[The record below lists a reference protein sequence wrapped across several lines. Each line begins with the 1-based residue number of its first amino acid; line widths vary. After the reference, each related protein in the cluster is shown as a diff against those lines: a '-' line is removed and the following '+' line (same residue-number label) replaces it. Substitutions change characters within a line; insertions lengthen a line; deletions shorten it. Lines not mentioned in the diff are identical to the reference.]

1 MNALAVL
8 KDGTVFRC
16 NFVGADGV
24 ATGEAVFNTAMSGYQ
39 EIFTD
44 PSYAGQ
50 VVVMTSP
57 QIGNYG
63 VTPEDDQADRVFASG
78 VIMRAMTRSTS
89 SWRAQGS
96 LSDFFLEQNV
106 VAVADLDTR
115 RLTRHLRDR
124 GAQPIVMS
132 ASHDERELK
141 ELAAGLE
148 GMVGTD
154 LVSAVSTTE
163 PYFSEARG
171 PKKGLVAALD
181 LGIKR
186 DIVRHLNNHG
196 HDVWVLPSSTSPQA
210 VRDLN
215 PTGLFLSNG
224 PGDPEPL
231 EGPISTIRQ
240 LLGVVPIFGI
250 CLGHQLLG
258 LALGGS
264 TYKLG
269 FGHHGG
275 NHPVRNL
282 LDGTV
287 AITSQNHG
295 FCVDPWSLTS
305 ESATAPHSGIAR
317 PADLPEA
324 FSTVAGA
331 AIPTHQNLNDG
342 TLEGL
347 RCLDVPAFSVQYHPE
362 AAPGPQDALALFD
375 DFDRLMGF

>member
-1 MNALAVL
+1 VNALAVL

-44 PSYAGQ
+44 PSYAEQ

-63 VTPEDDQADRVFASG
+63 VTSEDDQADRVFASG
-78 VIMRAMTRSTS
+78 VVMRAMTRSTS
-89 SWRAQGS
+89 NWRAQGS
-96 LSDFFLEQNV
+96 LFDFFVDRGV

-115 RLTRHLRDR
+115 RLTRHLRDH
-124 GAQPIVMS
+124 GAQPIILS

-141 ELAAGLE
+141 DLAGGLG
-148 GMVGTD
+148 GMTGKD
-154 LVSAVSTTE
+154 LASGVSTAE
-163 PYFSEARG
+163 PYFSEASG

-186 DIVRHLNNHG
+186 DIVRHLNRHG
-196 HDVWVLPSSTSPQA
+196 HDVWVLPADTSPEA
-210 VRDLN
+210 VQELS

-231 EGPISTIRQ
+231 ESPISTIRQ

-258 LALGGS
+258 LALGGG

-295 FCVDPWSLTS
+295 FCVDPWTMTS
-305 ESATAPHSGIAR
+305 ETSPSPHSGIPR
-317 PADLPEA
+317 STDLPAEL
-324 FSTVAGA
+324 STTVGA
-331 AIPTHQNLNDG
+331 AVPTHQNLNDG

-362 AAPGPQDALALFD
+362 AAPGPQDALSLFD